1 MKNLLIF
8 LFGAAVGA
16 GGTLIWL
23 RKDIKKELEDIK
35 NKESEEPFVM
45 EEKKEAVAQ
54 GSTEPPVMANNI
66 TPEMRT
72 EYHKLVNETKENREE
87 DEEEAPE
94 IHGRDETD
102 GGVYEIDADEFLH
115 NHSFEKKRLVYYR
128 GDLVMATERG
138 TIITNPSILV
148 GCEWEKC
155 VGNYANRTAF
165 IRNPNLVEDY
175 EIYVEDCA
183 YTDEH
188 PSEENYRED

>member
-23 RKDIKKELEDIK
+23 RKDIKKELEEIK
-35 NKESEEPFVM
+35 SKETEEPFVM
-45 EEKKEAVAQ
+45 EDGKKEAVVQ
-54 GSTEPPVMANNI
+54 GSTEPPVMANHV

-72 EYHKLVNETKENREE
+72 EYHKLVNETEENDE
-87 DEEEAPE
+87 DEPE
-94 IHGRDETD
+94 IQGRDETD

-115 NHSFEKKRLVYYR
+115 NHSFEQKRLIYYR
-128 GDLVMATERG
+128 GDRVMATENG
-138 TIITNPSILV
+138 SIIANPAILV

-165 IRNPNLVEDY
+165 IRNPRLVEDY

-188 PSEENYRED
+188 PSEELYRED

>member
-16 GGTLIWL
+16 GGTFLYL
-23 RKDIKKELEDIK
+23 RKDIKNKLEEIN
-35 NKESEEPFVM
+35 NKETEEPFVM
-45 EEKKEAVAQ
+45 EEDKKEAVVQ
-54 GSTEPPVMANNI
+54 GSTEPPVMANNV

-72 EYHKLVNETKENREE
+72 EYHKLVNETKDE
-87 DEEEAPE
+87 DEEPE

-102 GGVYEIDADEFLH
+102 GGVFEIDADEFLH
-115 NHSFEKKRLVYYR
+115 NHAFEKKRLVYYR
-128 GDLVMATERG
+128 GDLVMATENG
-138 TIITNPSILV
+138 TIIVNPSMLV

-188 PSEENYRED
+188 PSEELHRED